1 MGGHMTYESQYT
13 DAMLSGMQSAYGQ
26 GFLSPGGAD
35 ELRRM
40 VDGIGV
46 ERRYVLDVGC
56 GVGGAGILL
65 ASEYGAA
72 SVLGID
78 LEARTLEMARE
89 AVAAA
94 GLTDRIALEL
104 VAPDSIPLADERFD
118 IMLAKD
124 VFCHVADRTALI
136 AEVFRVLRP
145 GGALVIGDW
154 IIDKARPHSAAYDG
168 WFGLLSTGGLNF
180 LFGTLAD
187 YVGAIEAAGFRAVS
201 VRDNSAAAEADARR
215 QLEHALGPAR
225 EATIRDL
232 GEQGYETRNAIT
244 LGRADAI
251 ASGTIQH
258 YHFQARKPARS
269 D

>member
-1 MGGHMTYESQYT
+1 MAYQSQYT

-40 VDGIGV
+40 VDGIEV
-46 ERRYVLDVGC
+46 EGRDVLDVGC

-65 ASEYGAA
+65 AGEYGAA

-78 LEARTLEMARE
+78 LEARTLEMGRA

-94 GLTDRIALEL
+94 GLSDRITLEL
-104 VAPDSIPLADERFD
+104 VAPDTIPLPDSSFD
-118 IMLAKD
+118 MMLAKD
-124 VFCHVADRTALI
+124 VFCHVADRTAI
-136 AEVFRVLRP
+136 VAEVFRVLRP

-154 IIDKARPHSAAYDG
+154 ILDSVHPASVAYEG

-187 YVGAIEAAGFRAVS
+187 YVGAIEAASFRALS

-215 QLEHALGPAR
+215 QFEHALGPAR
-225 EATIRDL
+225 EATLRDL

-258 YHFQARKPARS
+258 YHFQARKPI
-269 D
+269 

>member
-1 MGGHMTYESQYT
+1 MGGHMAYDSQYT
-13 DAMLSGMQSAYGQ
+13 DAMLSGMQSAYGH

-40 VDGIGV
+40 VDGLGIEG
-46 ERRYVLDVGC
+46 RDVLDMGC
-56 GVGGAGILL
+56 GVGGAAILL
-65 ASEYGAA
+65 AGECGAS

-78 LEARTLEMARE
+78 VEAHTLELART
-89 AVAAA
+89 AVEAA
-94 GLTDRIALEL
+94 GLSDRIALEL
-104 VAPDSIPLADERFD
+104 VAPDSVPLADDRFD
-118 IMLAKD
+118 MMLAKD
-124 VFCHVADRTALI
+124 VFCHVADKAALI

-154 IIDKARPHSAAYDG
+154 IIDHVRPPSAAYEG
-168 WFGLLSTGGLNF
+168 WFGLLSTGGLQF
-180 LFGTLAD
+180 LFGTLTD
-187 YVGAIEAAGFRAVS
+187 YVAAIEAAGLRAVA

-215 QLEHALGPAR
+215 QLEHARGPAR

-258 YHFQARKPARS
+258 YHFQARKPA
-269 D
+269 